1 MTTAVCIISGGMDS
15 TVTAHIARQH
25 HNRLW
30 LVSFDYGQK
39 HSKELDYAIA
49 QAATLRVA
57 GHFIIPLPIKE
68 LLSSSALVNE
78 DMKVPEG
85 HYAHESM
92 KSTVVPNRNSI
103 MLNIAASLVMVKEA
117 EALYIGVHAGDHPVY
132 PDCRPQFLNA
142 LQHTLKI
149 ANEGFIHKDFRI
161 VAPFLYSYKSDIVQV
176 GEELGVRWE
185 KTWSCYKGGAIHC
198 GRCSTC
204 VERKVA
210 FLTADVIDPTVY
222 EYGYDDQE
230 FLNSA
235 LPDLTEQ
242 VLDTRASDY
251 FRVPQNLRVLVA
263 IEHN

>member
-1 MTTAVCIISGGMDS
+1 MTTAVCILSGGMDS

-39 HSKELDYAIA
+39 HHKELDYAIF
-49 QAATLRVA
+49 QSVNLRVA
-57 GHFIIPLPIKE
+57 GHFILPLPIKE
-68 LLSSSALVNE
+68 LLNSSALVNE
-78 DMKVPEG
+78 DIEVPEG

-103 MLNIAASLVMVKEA
+103 MLNIAA
-117 EALYIGVHAGDHPVY
+117 ALAISKGAVGLYTGVHAGDHPVY
-132 PDCRPQFLNA
+132 PDCRPEFLNA
-142 LQHTLKI
+142 LQHTLKL

-161 VAPFLYSYKSDIVQV
+161 VAPFLYSHKSNIVQM
-176 GEELGVRWE
+176 GEKLGVKWE
-185 KTWSCYKGGAIHC
+185 KTWSCYKGGRVHC

-210 FLTADVIDPTVY
+210 FLTANVIDPTEY